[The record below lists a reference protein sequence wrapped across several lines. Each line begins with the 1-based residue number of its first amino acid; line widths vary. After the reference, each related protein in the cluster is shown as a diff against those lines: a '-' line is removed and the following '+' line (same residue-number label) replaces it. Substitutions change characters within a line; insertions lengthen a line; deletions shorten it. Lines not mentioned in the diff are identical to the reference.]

1 MLPLG
6 EEARW
11 MDGSPSLGQH
21 DQNRQAEK
29 KGRKDL
35 VMEEA
40 ERRKGRKGGGGEK
53 SHRDSK
59 LLPCKAKAIVNPQ
72 STPTSSIRQTVND
85 FQPKGWT
92 RKWLS

>member
-40 ERRKGRKGGGGEK
+40 ERRKGRKGGGERRVIGIPSYYHVK
-53 SHRDSK
+53 
-59 LLPCKAKAIVNPQ
+59 P
-72 STPTSSIRQTVND
+72 RQ
-85 FQPKGWT
+85 
-92 RKWLS
+92 